1 MARAPLSRIVAV
13 RRLVACALIAVA
25 ALALGACGGGGG
37 NKDQSSTSHSSG
49 ASGSSGGGGSSRGG
63 KSSGGGASSGGR
75 TTTSPTT
82 GGGSAH
88 RQVAAEQRRAAGV
101 ERVVT
106 RLVEATEQGNG
117 PAACRLLGLSPKGS
131 GLVALRDCAG
141 RAHVDL
147 TALPNSD
154 ELSFGPVAVSDGSAR
169 VSMTGGPTL
178 TLHRS
183 GASWRV
189 VALRAPAGSGY

>member
-1 MARAPLSRIVAV
+1 MPHSTSTRTVAI
-13 RRLVACALIAVA
+13 RFLAACALIAAA

-37 NKDQSSTSHSSG
+37 DKDRSSASHSSG
-49 ASGSSGGGGSSRGG
+49 GSSSSSGGGGG
-63 KSSGGGASSGGR
+63 KSSDGGNSPGGG
-75 TTTSPTT
+75 TTSSPTT

-88 RQVAAEQRRAAGV
+88 HQVAAEQRRTAGV
-101 ERVVT
+101 ERAVT
-106 RLVEATEQGNG
+106 GLVEATEQGDG
-117 PAACRLLGLSPKGS
+117 PAACRLLGLAPKGS
-131 GLVALRDCAG
+131 GLVALRDCAK

-154 ELSFGPVAVSDGSAR
+154 ELSFGPVAVSDSSAR

-178 TLHRS
+178 TLRRS

-189 VALRAPAGSGY
+189 VGVRAPAQSGY

>member
-1 MARAPLSRIVAV
+1 MPRAPLSRNVAIG
-13 RRLVACALIAVA
+13 RLAACALIAAA

-49 ASGSSGGGGSSRGG
+49 GSSSGGGGSSGGG

-101 ERVVT
+101 ERAVT

-141 RAHVDL
+141 RAHIEL
-147 TALPNSD
+147 AALPNSD
-154 ELSFGPVAVSDGSAR
+154 ELSFGPLTVSDGSAR
-169 VSMTGGPTL
+169 VSLTGGPTL

-189 VALRAPAGSGY
+189 VAVRAPAGSGY